1 MRFNSLLNKFL
12 VEHNSTPI
20 EGISY
25 QQYFIVEK
33 KGYYYIFNEFNNKI
47 IGSSKTIKE
56 AKERVDSIVS
66 GC

>member
-12 VEHNSTPI
+12 VEYNSTPI

-33 KGYYYIFNEFNNKI
+33 KGYYYIFNEPNDKI

-56 AKERVDSIVS
+56 ARERIDSIVS